1 MQESLLILVINH
13 PSGEITK
20 TWRTPTVDEQGRTL
34 GLTPPKPEENFV
46 AVTIDEKG
54 IPVDPLFLAVVRGLR
69 WPNSGP
75 LRWRWNGA
83 QPWTPYAFGDAAD
96 LVEIPDPRFPVR
108 VTQTPNPGL
117 VGQALTVRLEVLNA
131 AGNVR
136 TNLNTTATVKL
147 LDQNG
152 RGRRAA
158 VNIVSGVAERTFIPS
173 ESGEIELISDVDQV
187 VFQGDNPVVIDEAW

>member
-1 MQESLLILVINH
+1 MQAQLFILVIND
-13 PSGEITK
+13 PSGEIVGIARIK
-20 TWRTPTVDEQGRTL
+20 SVDKEGRTL
-34 GLTPPKPEENFV
+34 ELTPPKPGENFV
-46 AVTIDEKG
+46 AVAVDEKG
-54 IPVDPLFLAVVRGLR
+54 VPVDPLFLAVIKGLQ
-69 WPNSGP
+69 WPDGP

-117 VGQALTVRLEVLNA
+117 VGQSLTVRLEVLNA

-136 TNLNTTATVKL
+136 TGVNTTATVQL
-147 LDQNG
+147 LNQDG
-152 RGRRAA
+152 RLRRVA
-158 VNIVSGVAERTFIPS
+158 VNIVAGIAERTFTPS
-173 ESGEIELISDVDQV
+173 DSGEVALLSDADQV